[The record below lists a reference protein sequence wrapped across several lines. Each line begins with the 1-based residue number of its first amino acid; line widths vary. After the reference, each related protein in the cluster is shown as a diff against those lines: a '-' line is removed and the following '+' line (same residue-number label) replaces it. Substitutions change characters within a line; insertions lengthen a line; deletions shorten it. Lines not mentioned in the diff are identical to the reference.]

1 MLDGVIYG
9 LCDLECVDDV
19 FCLSMD
25 EIGWCCLVEWR
36 VNDMSVSSSG

>member
-19 FCLSMD
+19 FCLSVD

-36 VNDMSVSSSG
+36 VIDMSVSSSG